1 MANANALAIFL
12 FSNCIKIISLE
23 KPTSLVLFRFFR
35 TIRLRLLGENKISK
49 YLLYAL
55 GEIILVVIGILIALR
70 INNWN
75 ENRKLYQEEKAT
87 IASLKLEFKKN
98 LGTLNGDIAAIQGII
113 NSCNTL
119 LEHTG
124 PDYQYGTLPA
134 VDSLVSMTS
143 RMSVWDPS
151 LYTLGN
157 IKNSGKLSSLSN
169 EELKVLLI
177 EWETFYAN
185 LLDWGD
191 FYVDRGSTYFDYLLH
206 NSLNRNLFSG
216 DPFQLSP
223 SKFERN
229 NEELLRKAEFEN
241 YITNRVFINGFMLRF
256 YQEAKAR
263 LTAMIEQCETYEDI

>member
-1 MANANALAIFL
+1 M
-12 FSNCIKIISLE
+12 
-23 KPTSLVLFRFFR
+23 FRFFR
-35 TIRLRLLGENKISK
+35 TIRQRLLTENKFSK

-75 ENRKLYQEEKAT
+75 EDRKLFQEEKAT
-87 IASLKLEFKKN
+87 IASLKLEFEKN
-98 LGTLNGDIAAIQGII
+98 KVNLEGDMAAIQNVI
-113 NSCNTL
+113 NSCNRL

-124 PDYQYGTLPA
+124 PDYEYGSLQA

-157 IKNSGKLSSLSN
+157 IKNSGKLSNLSN

-191 FYVDRGSTYFDYLLH
+191 FYVQRGNSYFDYLLE

-223 SKFERN
+223 SKFDRN
-229 NEELLRKAEFEN
+229 NEELLRKPDFEN
-241 YITNRVFINGFMLRF
+241 YITNRIFINGFMLGY
-256 YQEAKAR
+256 YQEAKTR
-263 LTAMIEQCETYEDI
+263 LTAIIEQCEMYED

>member
-1 MANANALAIFL
+1 MF
-12 FSNCIKIISLE
+12 K
-23 KPTSLVLFRFFR
+23 FFR
-35 TIRLRLLGENKISK
+35 KIRHRLLAENRVSR

-55 GEIILVVIGILIALR
+55 GEIVLVVIGILIALE

-75 ENRKLYQEEKAT
+75 EGQKLLQQEKAT
-87 IASLKLEFKKN
+87 IASLKLEFEKN
-98 LGTLNGDIAAIQGII
+98 LSSLNGDIASLQGII
-113 NSCNTL
+113 GSCNKL
-119 LEHTG
+119 LAHTG
-124 PDYQYGTLPA
+124 PDYADGTLQG

-169 EELKVLLI
+169 EELKILLI

-191 FYVDRGSTYFDYLLH
+191 FYVDRGSTYFDFLLH

-216 DPFQLSP
+216 NPFQLSP
-223 SKFERN
+223 SKFNRS
-229 NEELLRKAEFEN
+229 NEELLRKPEFEN
-241 YITNRVFINGFMLRF
+241 YITNRVFINGFMLG
-256 YQEAKAR
+256 YYEEAKER
-263 LTAMIEQCETYEDI
+263 ITAIIEQCKTYEDIP

>member
-1 MANANALAIFL
+1 VI
-12 FSNCIKIISLE
+12 
-23 KPTSLVLFRFFR
+23 RFFR
-35 TIRLRLLGENKISK
+35 TIRQRLLAENKFSK
-49 YLLYAL
+49 YLIYAL

-75 ENRKLYQEEKAT
+75 ENQKLLQQEKAT
-87 IASLKLEFKKN
+87 IASLKLEFEKN
-98 LGTLNGDIAAIQGII
+98 LINLNGDIASLEGILS
-113 NSCNTL
+113 SCNSL

-124 PDYQYGTLPA
+124 PDYKNGTLQG

-169 EELKVLLI
+169 EELKILLI

-191 FYVDRGSTYFDYLLH
+191 FYVDRGSTYFDFLLY
-206 NSLNRNLFSG
+206 NSLNRNLFG
-216 DPFQLSP
+216 GGPFQLSP
-223 SKFERN
+223 SKFNRT
-229 NEELLRKAEFEN
+229 NEELLRKPDFEN
-241 YITNRVFINGFMLRF
+241 YVVNRVFINGFMLGF
-256 YQEAKAR
+256 YEEAKERIKAII
-263 LTAMIEQCETYEDI
+263 AQCEAYESTP

>member
-1 MANANALAIFL
+1 MF
-12 FSNCIKIISLE
+12 K
-23 KPTSLVLFRFFR
+23 FFR
-35 TIRLRLLGENKISK
+35 SIRQRMLSENKFSK

-75 ENRKLYQEEKAT
+75 ESRKLYQEEKAT
-87 IASLKLEFKKN
+87 IASLKLEFEKN
-98 LGTLNGDIAAIQGII
+98 LSTLNGDIVALKGII
-113 NSCNTL
+113 EACNSL

-124 PDYQYGTLPA
+124 PDYEYGALPA
-134 VDSLVSMTS
+134 VDSLVSVTS

-157 IKNSGKLSSLSN
+157 IKNSGKLSNLSN

-191 FYVDRGSTYFDYLLH
+191 FYVDRGSTYFDYLLQ
-206 NSLNRNLFSG
+206 NSLNRNLFAG
-216 DPFQLSP
+216 APFQLSP

-229 NEELLRKAEFEN
+229 NEELLRKTEFEN
-241 YITNRVFINGFMLRF
+241 YITNRVFINGFMLGF
-256 YQEAKAR
+256 YQEAQAR
-263 LTAMIEQCETYEDI
+263 LTAIIEQCKTYEE

>member
-1 MANANALAIFL
+1 MF
-12 FSNCIKIISLE
+12 K
-23 KPTSLVLFRFFR
+23 FFR
-35 TIRLRLLGENKISK
+35 SIRQHLLAENKFSK

-75 ENRKLYQEEKAT
+75 QNRKLFKEEKAT
-87 IASLKLEFKKN
+87 IASLKLEFEKN
-98 LGTLNGDIAAIQGII
+98 LSTLNGDIAAIQGII
-113 NSCNTL
+113 DACNTL

-124 PDYQYGTLPA
+124 PDYEYGALSA
-134 VDSLVSMTS
+134 VDSLVSVTS

-157 IKNSGKLSSLSN
+157 IKNSGKLSNLSN

-206 NSLNRNLFSG
+206 NSLNRNLFAG
-216 DPFQLSP
+216 APFQLSP

-229 NEELLRKAEFEN
+229 NEELLQKTEFEN

-256 YQEAKAR
+256 YQEAQAR
-263 LTAMIEQCETYEDI
+263 LTTIIEQCETYEE

>member
-1 MANANALAIFL
+1 MF
-12 FSNCIKIISLE
+12 K
-23 KPTSLVLFRFFR
+23 FFR
-35 TIRLRLLGENKISK
+35 KIRHRLLAENRVSR

-55 GEIILVVIGILIALR
+55 GEIVLVVIGILIALE

-75 ENRKLYQEEKAT
+75 ENQKLLQQEKAT
-87 IASLKLEFKKN
+87 IASLKLEFEKN
-98 LGTLNGDIAAIQGII
+98 LASLNGDIAALESVLS
-113 NSCNTL
+113 SCNTL
-119 LEHTG
+119 LANTG
-124 PDYQYGTLPA
+124 PEYEDGTLQD

-169 EELKVLLI
+169 EELKILLI

-191 FYVDRGSTYFDYLLH
+191 FYVDRGSIYFDFLLH

-216 DPFQLSP
+216 VPFQLSP
-223 SKFERN
+223 SKFDRS
-229 NEELLRKAEFEN
+229 NEELLRNPEFEN
-241 YITNRVFINGFMLRF
+241 YITNRMFINGFMLG
-256 YQEAKAR
+256 YYEEAKER
-263 LTAMIEQCETYEDI
+263 ITAIIEQCETYEDGR